1 MNTVRLNALRLHPQT
16 RNLVTTGVVLAA
28 ALTVAIGSAYA
39 GTDTTFTPLA
49 TKISG
54 WLSGSLGYLLALGAF
69 LVGIV
74 NAIQGNRGFW
84 GMIFPFLLG
93 IVITVGITIISGS
106 FTATI

>member
-1 MNTVRLNALRLHPQT
+1 MNTLRFVPD
-16 RNLVTTGVVLAA
+16 NKKLVTTGIALVVAMTLAVG
-28 ALTVAIGSAYA
+28 TAYG

-49 TKISG
+49 SKISG

>member
-1 MNTVRLNALRLHPQT
+1 MNTLRLVPENKKFVST
-16 RNLVTTGVVLAA
+16 
-28 ALTVAIGSAYA
+28 TVAIAVAMTLAIGTAYA

>member
-1 MNTVRLNALRLHPQT
+1 MNTLRFVPSSKFVQT
-16 RNLVTTGVVLAA
+16 GLMVTIAMTLAVG
-28 ALTVAIGSAYA
+28 TAYG

-69 LVGIV
+69 LVGVV

>member
-1 MNTVRLNALRLHPQT
+1 MNTLRLVPE
-16 RNLVTTGVVLAA
+16 NKKLVST
-28 ALTVAIGSAYA
+28 TVAFAVAMTLAIGTAYA

>member
-1 MNTVRLNALRLHPQT
+1 MKTLRFVPSSKFVQT
-16 RNLVTTGVVLAA
+16 SLMV
-28 ALTVAIGSAYA
+28 TVAMTLAVGTAYG

-69 LVGIV
+69 LVGVV

>member
-1 MNTVRLNALRLHPQT
+1 MNTLRFVSNNKLLQT
-16 RNLVTTGVVLAA
+16 GLVVAVVMTLAA
-28 ALTVAIGSAYA
+28 GTAYA

-69 LVGIV
+69 LVGVV

>member
-1 MNTVRLNALRLHPQT
+1 MNTLRLIPE
-16 RNLVTTGVVLAA
+16 NKKLVSTAVAFAVAMTL
-28 ALTVAIGSAYA
+28 AIGTAYA

>member
-1 MNTVRLNALRLHPQT
+1 MSTLRFVPSNTK
-16 RNLVTTGVVLAA
+16 LVSTGIVLAA
-28 ALTVAIGSAYA
+28 AMTLAIGTAYA
-39 GTDTTFTPLA
+39 GSDATFTPLA
-49 TKISG
+49 DKISG

>member
-1 MNTVRLNALRLHPQT
+1 MNTLRLVPE
-16 RNLVTTGVVLAA
+16 NKKLVSTA
-28 ALTVAIGSAYA
+28 VAIAVAMTLAIGTAYA